1 MPRKILIIRFSSIGD
16 IVLTTPVVRCV
27 SCQYKNV
34 EVHFLTKRKF
44 SAIVE
49 NNPYV
54 DKVYAIDKDVS
65 EVMPQLRRESYHHI
79 IDLHHNL
86 RSFQV
91 IIGLLRPFHSF
102 RKLNFRKWLLVRFRL
117 KVMPAV
123 HIVDRYMKTVRKLG
137 VVNDEQGLNF
147 FIPENQ
153 QLDIKTLPEAFR
165 LGYVGFVIGG
175 KHNTK
180 ILPVEKVIEVC
191 KAIDK
196 PVILIGGPEDAERGE
211 AIASSPGLIV
221 FNACGKYNL
230 IQSASLVRHARI
242 IITNDTGLMHIAAAF
257 KKPIVSIWGN
267 TVPELGMYPYL
278 QFTNVPQLIA
288 EVKGLDCRPCSKIG
302 FEQCPKG
309 HFRCMLAQ
317 DTGLIAGFVKENY

>member
-1 MPRKILIIRFSSIGD
+1 
-16 IVLTTPVVRCV
+16 
-27 SCQYKNV
+27 
-34 EVHFLTKRKF
+34 
-44 SAIVE
+44 
-49 NNPYV
+49 
-54 DKVYAIDKDVS
+54 
-65 EVMPQLRRESYHHI
+65 
-79 IDLHHNL
+79 
-86 RSFQV
+86 
-91 IIGLLRPFHSF
+91 
-102 RKLNFRKWLLVRFRL
+102 
-117 KVMPAV
+117 MPAV

-137 VVNDEQGLNF
+137 VINDEQGLNF

-153 QLDIKTLPEAFR
+153 QLDIKTLPDAFS

-211 AIASSPGLIV
+211 AIASSPGLTV

-230 IQSASLVRHARI
+230 IQSASLVRNARL

-278 QFTNVPQLIA
+278 QFTDVPQLIA

-317 DTGLIAGFVKENY
+317 DTGLIAGFVKEHY